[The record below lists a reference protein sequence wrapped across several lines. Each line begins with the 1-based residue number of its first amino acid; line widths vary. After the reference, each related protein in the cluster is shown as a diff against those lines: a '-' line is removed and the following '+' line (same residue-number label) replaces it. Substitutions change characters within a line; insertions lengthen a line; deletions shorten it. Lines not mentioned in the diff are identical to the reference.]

1 MFFLHKK
8 IIRLCTAFL
17 ILSIITPT
25 ASPPLCIAQNQKTSE
40 SGNQTYVKKIAITGN
55 QALSKEE
62 ILEVISTTSKD
73 LFDQDVFNRDIA
85 LIKKLYTFKGF
96 FHAVIT
102 PSVSKPD
109 KKNRITLTI
118 DIEENPPARI
128 DSVRY
133 EGLDKIPDS
142 LKTTYLQKSNLKR
155 DSVFTVDNLIEE
167 RDRTIDFFKEYGY
180 AFMHED
186 SIRIQVDTAGTQAGV
201 QVNVKLPQLL
211 VYGPLQVVVHD
222 PFTGDDPDL
231 PELKKTRQDSIDI
244 VVHGDQKLS
253 SDLITNFTAYRPG
266 DTTRQS
272 LQQKTLQNFGS
283 TNVFSSVF
291 IRNDSVRQGTLST
304 SIHLE
309 PKPKHLIEPKIYV
322 DNRYG
327 DFFAGASVRYEN
339 KNLFGGAENLKV
351 TTDFGMQI
359 SKSNDLLKNLDENQY
374 SQYRPYEFGLSAN
387 LVMPELKKPGN
398 IYTGTLEYSRSRLP
412 ILLDNQKGLLR
423 MSHNAQLTQKSRL
436 IFDFFELELV
446 KKDSLNGFK
455 QLFKTD
461 LADNIG
467 VDPSDAIAV
476 DNSLD
481 SLLQTNINQTFRLQ
495 YFYSNRN
502 DPSRKT
508 TYTWNVS
515 LEEVGSLAYLID
527 EYLDTRSYEGFT
539 KGDPQIFGT
548 PYSQFLKA
556 SGQFTFVRNL
566 TEQQQLAGRVFLGA
580 MTPYGKADA
589 TPDERRFYAGGPN
602 SMRGWLFSTL
612 GPGSNDSE
620 AAATL
625 GADIKIEG
633 NLEYRLKFFK
643 LFGHPSGIAFFTDV
657 GNIWDRKGPYGLTL
671 KSLYRDI
678 AWDAGIGLRIGS
690 PIGPFRFDFGYKLY
704 DPSQTNPWQLSDWS
718 IGDFTFNF
726 GIGEPF

>member
-1 MFFLHKK
+1 M
-8 IIRLCTAFL
+8 
-17 ILSIITPT
+17 
-25 ASPPLCIAQNQKTSE
+25 CIAQNQNTSE
-40 SGNQTYVKKIAITGN
+40 SDQQVYVKKIALTGN
-55 QALSKEE
+55 RALSKEE
-62 ILEVISTTSKD
+62 ILEVISTSKGP
-73 LFDQDVFNRDIA
+73 FDQDVFNRDIA

-96 FHAVIT
+96 FHAVID
-102 PSVSKPD
+102 PSVSKSD

-118 DIEENPPARI
+118 NIEENLPARI

-133 EGLDKIPDS
+133 EGLDKIPVP
-142 LKTTYLQKSNLKR
+142 LKTDYLQGSRLKR
-155 DSVFTVDNLIEE
+155 DSTFTVDHLIAE

-180 AFMHED
+180 AFMHDD
-186 SIRIQVDTAGTQAGV
+186 SIRIQVDTVGVQAGIKV
-201 QVNVKLPQLL
+201 DVKLPQLL
-211 VYGPLQVVVHD
+211 EYGLLQVVVHD
-222 PFTGDDPDL
+222 PIASDTLDKPV
-231 PELKKTRQDSIDI
+231 LKKSRQDNIDI
-244 VVHGDQKLS
+244 AIYGDQKIS
-253 SDLITNFTAYRPG
+253 SDLITNYTAYRPG

-272 LQQKTLQNFGS
+272 LQRKTLQNFGS

-291 IRNDSVRQGTLST
+291 IRNDSVRENKLYT
-304 SIHLE
+304 SVHLE

-327 DFFAGASVRYEN
+327 GLFTGASLGYEN
-339 KNLFGGAENLKV
+339 KNLLGGAENLKV
-351 TTDFGMQI
+351 KTDFGMQI
-359 SKSNDLLKNLDENQY
+359 SDSNDLLKNLDESLY
-374 SQYRPYEFGLSAN
+374 SKYRPYEFGVSAN
-387 LVMPELKKPGN
+387 IAKPELKKPGN
-398 IYTGTLEYSRSRLP
+398 FYTGTLEYSHSRLP

-423 MSHNAQLTQKSRL
+423 MSYNTQLTEKSRL

-446 KKDSLNGFK
+446 KKDSLNGFN

-481 SLLQTNINQTFRLQ
+481 SLLQTNLNQTFRLQ

-508 TYTWNVS
+508 TYTWNVI

-527 EYLDTRSYEGFT
+527 EYLDTGSDEGPG
-539 KGDPQIFGT
+539 KNDPQIFGT
-548 PYSQFLKA
+548 PYSQFFKA
-556 SGQFTFVRNL
+556 SGQFTFTKNL

-580 MTPYGKADA
+580 MAPYGKADA

-643 LFGHPSGIAFFTDV
+643 LFGHPSGIALFTDV

-704 DPSQTNPWQLSDWS
+704 DPSQTKPWQVSNWN

-726 GIGEPF
+726 GIGEAF